1 MLLVPGEAVKFH
13 KIVDLLLGGSEES
26 CIGRILWSTGLKR
39 GLFDYKAQSYRQ
51 CCGSGSGR
59 IRTFLPDPD
68 ISPPN
73 PDPDPALVIKK
84 KISVSVQYRAYVYLC
99 TP

>member
-1 MLLVPGEAVKFH
+1 MNVSLSDSDFHTWDLEA
-13 KIVDLLLGGSEES
+13 SES
-26 CIGRILWSTGLKR
+26 VIRSVTDFKDILP
-39 GLFDYKAQSYRQ
+39 QSE

-68 ISPPN
+68 PEISPPT
-73 PDPDPALVIKK
+73 PDPDPALVVFK
-84 KISVSVQYRAYVYLC
+84 KISVSVQYCAYVYLF